1 MLPIHSSL
9 GWPPRRRPGPQYQP
23 YRTAPVAR
31 ASNRPFAVIGGVLLA
46 SALAACGGG
55 GTDGSAPVTGA
66 PVLSQSGNA
75 APTVFALGKKL
86 FNDPS
91 LSASGKLAC
100 ASCHAAEQGHASPF
114 STAVAMG
121 GLALDKPGTRL
132 APTLRYLR
140 YNTAFHFDAEGT
152 PVGGFDWDGR
162 AKTFAAQAERPLLS
176 DNEMGNSSHADVV
189 AKLVRSPYADD
200 FKQVFGSDI
209 YADPELTFERIAF
222 ALQSYQIDNPD
233 FAPFTSKFDYMTAG
247 KAAFTPQEQRGLAWF
262 NRVDKGNCAACH
274 TSTKPGNAPG
284 ALFTDFTF
292 DNLGV
297 PRNPDI
303 AANRDPAYFDLGLCG
318 PSRTDLKDKLDLC
331 GAFKV
336 PTLRNVGLRKRFFH
350 NGAFDSLEQVV
361 RFYVQRD
368 TNPELWYPVDAAG
381 NVDKFNDLPVSL
393 RGNVNTTEVP
403 YDRKRGDAPR
413 LNESEVQD
421 LVAFLRTLNDGWQP

>member
-1 MLPIHSSL
+1 M
-9 GWPPRRRPGPQYQP
+9 
-23 YRTAPVAR
+23 
-31 ASNRPFAVIGGVLLA
+31 LLA
-46 SALAACGGG
+46 TWLTACGGG
-55 GTDGSAPVTGA
+55 GGSDGSAPVAGA
-66 PVLSQSGNA
+66 PANPESGNA

-100 ASCHAAEQGHASPF
+100 ASCHAASQGHASPF
-114 STAVAMG
+114 STPTALG
-121 GLALDKPGTRL
+121 GLGLDKPGTRL

-140 YNTAFHFDAEGT
+140 YNSAFHFDAEGT

-176 DNEMGNSSHADVV
+176 ENEMGNANHADVV

-200 FKQVFGSDI
+200 FKQVFGPDI

-274 TSTKPGNAPG
+274 VSTKPANAPG

-297 PRNPDI
+297 PRNPEI
-303 AANRDPAYFDLGLCG
+303 AANRDPVYFDLGLCG
-318 PSRTDLKDKLDLC
+318 PSRIDLKDKLELC

-336 PTLRNVGLRKRFFH
+336 PTLRNVALRKRFFH

-381 NVDKFNDLPVSL
+381 NVDKFNDLPMSL

-403 YDRKRGDAPR
+403 YDRKRGEAPR